1 MKNVFRKCA
10 VGVGI
15 AAMMTASALNAT
27 SFQTEKVEI
36 PFAFQVSKTMM
47 PAGEYRIHQNFG
59 SDIAYLVNLN
69 TGKQVQILRSVGM
82 KQDGRARLVF
92 ESTESGHVLKTIS

>member
-27 SFQTEKVEI
+27 SFQTEKIEI
-36 PFAFQVSKTMM
+36 PFSFQVSKTTM
-47 PAGEYRIHQNFG
+47 PAGEYRMRQNFG
-59 SDIAYLVNLN
+59 SEIAYLVNLK
-69 TGKQVQILRSVGM
+69 TGQQVQVLRSVGM

-92 ESTESGHVLKTIS
+92 ESTEKGHVLKTIS

>member
-1 MKNVFRKCA
+1 MKNVFRTCA

-27 SFQTEKVEI
+27 SFQTEKIDI
-36 PFAFQVSKTMM
+36 PFSFQVSKTTL
-47 PAGEYRIHQNFG
+47 PAGEYRVHQNFG
-59 SDIAYLVNLN
+59 SDIAYLVNLK
-69 TGKQVQILRSVGM
+69 TGQQVQVLRSVGM

-92 ESTESGHVLKTIS
+92 ENTEKGRVLKTIS